1 MNPDE
6 KICPF
11 CGETIKA
18 VAIRCKHCHAD
29 LTDTAPVPAVAS
41 PAAIAA
47 FSSAVSASTPAPPVV
62 LEAGQVLDFLTHL
75 VDKSLVVYEEDEI
88 GQGRY
93 RLLETVRQ
101 YARDR
106 LMENEAGEALRGRHC
121 DYFLTL
127 AEEAQSRLYGP
138 EQASWFDRLETE
150 HDNLRAALEECR
162 SDEHKEGGEA
172 GLRLVGSLA
181 TFWDVRGYNSEG
193 RAWNAVALSHP
204 EAQEPSRTR
213 ANALRGAG
221 MLAYSQDDLEEASR
235 YFEDGLRMAQAHHDP
250 PCEATCYNGLGLVAY
265 MQQDY
270 PRARRLLTESL
281 RVNRASGNRA
291 WEAGNLNNLGEVAR
305 REGDYDS
312 ATGYYNE
319 SVALHRATGD
329 AHGVSTALHN
339 LAEVATLR
347 QDYDTARTYLRE
359 SLPLRQALGAKT
371 HICESLE
378 TFALLAYSQQQGERA
393 VRLYGASDT
402 LLQTIGACL
411 ERPAVAQRDHIL
423 PQLRALLGDARFE
436 AAWTDGRAFSWDE
449 ATAYALSEAAR
460 SV

>member
-1 MNPDE
+1 MNPDTAKTTE
-6 KICPF
+6 CPF
-11 CGETIKA
+11 CLETIKA
-18 VAIRCKHCHAD
+18 GARKCKHCGEF
-29 LTDTAPVPAVAS
+29 LTPLAP
-41 PAAIAA
+41 
-47 FSSAVSASTPAPPVV
+47 SAPAPPSLVAALPGMMAPGPGTPV
-62 LEAGQVLDFLTHL
+62 AVEAWQALDLLTHL
-75 VDKSLVVYEEDEI
+75 VDKNLVVYEQNEN

-101 YARDR
+101 YAYDR
-106 LMENEAGEALRGRHC
+106 LLEKSGESEAIRNSHR
-121 DYFLTL
+121 DFFLTL

-138 EQASWFDRLETE
+138 EQASWLDRLETE
-150 HDNLRAALEECR
+150 HDNLRAALEGCR
-162 SDEHKEGGEA
+162 SGDHEEGGQA

-181 TFWDVRGYNSEG
+181 TFWDVRGYNREG
-193 RAWNAVALSHP
+193 RAWSAAALSHP

-221 MLAYSQDDLEEASR
+221 VLAYWQGDLEEASR

-250 PCEATCYNGLGLVAY
+250 PCEATCYNCLGLVAHVR
-265 MQQDY
+265 QDY

-281 RVNRASGNRA
+281 RVNRASGNRD
-291 WEAGNLNNLGEVAR
+291 WEACNLSNLGEVAR
-305 REGDYDS
+305 GEGDYDS

-319 SVALHRATGD
+319 SVALYRATGD
-329 AHGVSTALHN
+329 ALGVAMVLLN

-359 SLPLRQALGAKT
+359 SLPLSQALGAKAY
-371 HICESLE
+371 ICQSLE

-393 VRLYGASDT
+393 VRLYGASDA

-411 ERPAVAQRDHIL
+411 EQPAVAQRDHIL
-423 PQLRALLGDARFE
+423 PQLRALLGDDRFE

-449 ATAYALSEAAR
+449 ALAYALSE
-460 SV
+460 SPN